1 MLTGSVVVMRA
12 GEKRDD
18 PAMWFVA
25 LDGDA
30 EWLEEMGSRFL
41 GAEGLRFAGGTLQE
55 RDVQRLVMEN
65 AAEVVLVGD
74 YLGRDALG
82 IASALAKAMPTVR
95 VFVMARDPTAE
106 MALRARQ
113 CGIRGVLR
121 KPFRPEDLEEAIR
134 ADLEAEQRQLERI
147 GGLAPSSGSA
157 VVDGPR
163 AVEGVAPR
171 VIAVFS
177 FKGGVGKTL
186 IAVNLA
192 LAARSGP
199 NRRWS
204 TALVDA
210 DDGLG
215 TSHVLLGVPSQP
227 ALTAWEDYAG
237 ERMVDPAVVERK
249 LVAALRCGLHA
260 VFSSGCA
267 DVAAR
272 EEVMETVLG
281 TLRSMHALV
290 VVDCAPEVTEAVF
303 TALRLA
309 DIVALVVD
317 PMLGS
322 TEKVRL
328 GLRALVAGG
337 MQLQK
342 FRLVVNQNRP
352 GAGGFRPAEVREALQ
367 LQVLGSIP
375 FDPTARMAENRREP
389 LAMSS
394 PRGPFMRALVR
405 TFDPLLPGLMGSARG
420 RG

>member
-1 MLTGSVVVMRA
+1 
-12 GEKRDD
+12 
-18 PAMWFVA
+18 MWFVA

-41 GAEGLRFAGGTLQE
+41 GAESLRYAGGTLQE

-65 AAEVVLVGD
+65 AADIVLVGD
-74 YLGRDALG
+74 DLGRDGLAV
-82 IASALAKAMPTVR
+82 ASTVAKAMPSVR
-95 VFVMARDPTAE
+95 VVLMTRDPTAE

-121 KPFRPEDLEEAIR
+121 KPFRPEDLEEVIA

-147 GGLAPSSGSA
+147 GGLAPRSGSV
-157 VVDGPR
+157 VVDGPH
-163 AVEGVAPR
+163 AVGGFAPR

-215 TSHVLLGVPSQP
+215 TSHVLLGVPPEPSV
-227 ALTAWEDYAG
+227 TAWEEYGG
-237 ERMVDPAVVERK
+237 ERTVDPAVVERK

-260 VFSSGCA
+260 VFSSGSA
-267 DVAAR
+267 DRSAR
-272 EEVMETVLG
+272 EEVMETVLS

-375 FDPTARMAENRREP
+375 FDASARMAENRREP
-389 LAMSS
+389 LALSA
-394 PRGPFMRALVR
+394 PRGPFMRSLVH
-405 TFDPLLPGLMGSARG
+405 TFDPVLPGLVGGARG